1 MPYTMHNTNKARVRK
16 MEKQAIISITKQ
28 DNGKNYGGE
37 KETVNSY
44 SLVVL
49 QDDGTLGEIVS
60 AVVYMGRSR
69 TASKVYASVWL
80 GCYERSVHTSGT
92 GSAGGYGYHKV
103 SAAVGDAFASAGVEL
118 AQDIKGRGTR
128 AIYDALKAIAEHFGY
143 KTFVIV

>member
-1 MPYTMHNTNKARVRK
+1 
-16 MEKQAIISITKQ
+16 MEKQAILSITKQ

-37 KETVNSY
+37 KETVCRY

-49 QDDGTLGEIVS
+49 QDDGTLGEVVNV
-60 AVVYMGRSR
+60 VVYMGRSR

-92 GSAGGYGYHKV
+92 GSAGGYGYHKE
-103 SAAVGDAFASAGVEL
+103 SAAVGKAFTSAGIEL
-118 AQDIKGRGTR
+118 AEDIRGRGTR
-128 AIYDALKAIAEHFGY
+128 AIYDALEAVAEHLGY